1 MSTPPPTAAE
11 GPPPTLFAAMHHY
24 VDLVLVLLGKE
35 FKVRYKNTVLGYVWS
50 VLHPLAF
57 ALVYFFAFKV
67 VMRFETE
74 VNYALFLIAA
84 LFPWQWFANSVNAS
98 CGTFTG
104 SASLITRV
112 RFPRHLLVLA
122 AVLNDLAHFALSIP
136 VIVAFM
142 LWFGAAP
149 SWHWLWAL
157 PLLVAGQ
164 FMLVYGLSLLAA
176 TLNLFFR
183 DLQRLTILITTALF
197 FVSPVIYGLDLM
209 LNQAPPEYQ
218 WVFYLNPLVP
228 LMAAWR
234 DLFLHG
240 APEPLHIVLAVA
252 QGAAALLVAM
262 PVYRRLQ
269 WRFAELV

>member
-1 MSTPPPTAAE
+1 MSTPPQTAAE
-11 GPPPTLFAAMHHY
+11 GTSAAPSGTARQRL
-24 VDLVLVLLGKE
+24 DLVAALLAKE
-35 FKVRYKNTVLGYVWS
+35 FKVRYKNTALGYVWS

-74 VNYALFLIAA
+74 VNYALFLITA

-98 CGTFTG
+98 CATFTG

-136 VIVAFM
+136 VIIAFM
-142 LWFGAAP
+142 LWFGVAP
-149 SWHWLWAL
+149 SWQWLWAL
-157 PLLVAGQ
+157 PLLCAGQ
-164 FMLVYGLSLLAA
+164 FTLVYGLSLLAA

-183 DLQRLTILITTALF
+183 DLQRLTILLTTALF
-197 FVSPVIYGLDLM
+197 FISPVIYGLDLM
-209 LNQAPPEYQ
+209 LDQAPARWQ
-218 WVFYLNPLVP
+218 WVFFVNPLVP

-240 APEPLHIVLAVA
+240 APQPLHVLLAA
-252 QGAAALLVAM
+252 GQGAAALLVAV